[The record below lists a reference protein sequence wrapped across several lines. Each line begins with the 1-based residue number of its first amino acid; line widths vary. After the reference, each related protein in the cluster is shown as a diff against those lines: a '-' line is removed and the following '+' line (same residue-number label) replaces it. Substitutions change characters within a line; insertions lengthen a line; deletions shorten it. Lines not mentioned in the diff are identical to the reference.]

1 MTGYFG
7 TDEHQRLQRKS
18 DGLMEWIMQTPG
30 ACVTGRHMASDD
42 FEALGWQTIR
52 QHLAEDGAFGFRWV
66 TPDKQSVMREALADT
81 GASIFDWNGFIG
93 EADDLIRSCAPLLE
107 LDLPDGFQILRA
119 QGETLAQ
126 MQEFLAGYGI
136 TPLSTALM
144 GGELCPALSNVIT
157 DGTGRIVAAGFSGML
172 QNRFSQLADCA
183 WMGLIAVDPECRGL
197 GLGARITAS
206 VIMDSLSEMGAKR
219 VVGFA
224 APDNTASIAM
234 LNRVGLTP
242 CPEKSC
248 VAAMSETRPT
258 R

>member
-52 QHLAEDGAFGFRWV
+52 QHLAEDGAFGFRWI
-66 TPDKQSVMREALADT
+66 TPDKQSVMRAALADT
-81 GASIFDWNGFIG
+81 GASIFDWYGFSG
-93 EADDLIRSCAPLLE
+93 EADDLTTRCSPLLARG
-107 LDLPDGFQILRA
+107 LPDGFKTARA
-119 QGETLAQ
+119 QGDTLIQ
-126 MQEFLAGYGI
+126 MQKFLAEHGI
-136 TPLSTALM
+136 IPLSTALM
-144 GGELCPALSNVIT
+144 GGELCPALSNVIQ
-157 DGTGRIVAAGFSGML
+157 DKSGRIVAAGFSGML

-206 VIMDSLSEMGAKR
+206 VIIDSLSEMGAQR

-224 APDNTASIAM
+224 APDNGASIAM
-234 LNRVGLTP
+234 LKRVGLTP
-242 CPEKSC
+242 RPEKSC
-248 VAAMSETRPT
+248 VAAMTETRPT